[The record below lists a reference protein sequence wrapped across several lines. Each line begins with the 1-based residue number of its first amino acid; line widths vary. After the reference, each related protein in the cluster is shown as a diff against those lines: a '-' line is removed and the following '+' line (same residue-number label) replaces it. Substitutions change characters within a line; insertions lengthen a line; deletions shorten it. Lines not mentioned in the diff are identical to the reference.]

1 MKIVKILKWLVLVLA
16 IVFIAIQFKRPA
28 RTNPPVEESQTLAA
42 HTQMTPEVAD
52 ILARSC
58 YDCHSNRTT
67 WPWYTN
73 VAPISWFIV
82 DHVNE
87 GRADLNF
94 SEWGKYEQRRQDR
107 RLQQMCDL
115 AQDASMP
122 LTSYTPLH
130 SGSKLTPAQVK
141 ALCDWTKAERARL
154 SGNKP

>member
-1 MKIVKILKWLVLVLA
+1 MKIVKILKWLVLILA

-141 ALCDWTKAERARL
+141 TLCDWTKAERARL
-154 SGNKP
+154 SGK

>member
-28 RTNPPVEESQTLAA
+28 RTNPRVEESQTLAA

-141 ALCDWTKAERARL
+141 TLCDWTKAERARL